1 MGTGSTR
8 SLGTRPAGVWADF
21 IGLGDS
27 TRGARTIN
35 ANLYELSQRGINAF
49 TPQPPFTGHGEELI
63 GQALPTTVQAVS
75 VAMKK
80 YPPVAK

>member
-35 ANLYELSQRGINAF
+35 ANLYELCQRAIIAF
-49 TPQPPFTGHGEELI
+49 TPRPPFTGHGEELI